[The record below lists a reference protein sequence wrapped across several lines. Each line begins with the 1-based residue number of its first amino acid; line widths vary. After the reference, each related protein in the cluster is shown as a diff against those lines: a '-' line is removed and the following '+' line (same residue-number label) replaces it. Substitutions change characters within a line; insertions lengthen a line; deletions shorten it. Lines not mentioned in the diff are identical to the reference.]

1 MSEAPA
7 VLQTIH
13 EKPARRPRLG
23 FLGVGWIGQD
33 RMQAIARSG
42 CADIAL
48 VCDASP
54 EIAGKALAEVPGA
67 ALSAC
72 LDDMLAAD
80 LDGIVIATPS
90 ALHAEQSLAALERGK
105 AVFCQKPLGRS
116 AAELSAVVAVAR
128 RADALLAVDL
138 SYRFTAALR
147 HVRDLVRS
155 GELGEIYA
163 ANLVFHNAYGPD
175 KKWFYDPALSG
186 GGCVMD
192 LGVHLVDAALWTLD
206 FPAVTGVSSR
216 LYAQGT
222 PLPARPTV
230 VEDYATARIDLA
242 RGVAV
247 DLACSWRMP
256 VGQDCVIAMEFYGT
270 NGGAAFRNVGGSFYD
285 FIAERYEGTRRTV
298 LAQPPDAWP
307 GRAGVDWAERL
318 AAGQRFDPDVEHLV
332 AVAETL
338 DAIYGR

>member
-7 VLQTIH
+7 VLQPID

-33 RMQAIARSG
+33 RMQAIARSR

-48 VCDASP
+48 ICDASP
-54 EIAGKALAEVPGA
+54 EIAGTALAAVPGA
-67 ALSAC
+67 TPAAC
-72 LDDMLAAD
+72 FDDLLAAD

-105 AVFCQKPLGRS
+105 AVFCQKPLGRT
-116 AAELSAVVAVAR
+116 AAEVRDVVAAAR
-128 RADALLAVDL
+128 GADALLAVDL

-147 HVRDLVRS
+147 QVRDLVRS

-192 LGVHLVDAALWTLD
+192 LGVHLVDAALWILD

-216 LYAQGT
+216 LYAQGA
-222 PLPARPTV
+222 PLPPRPAA

-242 RGVAV
+242 GGVAV
-247 DLACSWRMP
+247 EMACSWRMP

-270 NGGAAFRNVGGSFYD
+270 KGGAAFRNVGGSFYD
-285 FIAERYEGTRRTV
+285 FIAERYDGTRRTR
-298 LAQPPDAWP
+298 LAEPPDAWP

-318 AAGQRFDPDVEHLV
+318 AAGQRFDPDVEHLI